1 METIGKILLVLL
13 DVAWW
18 VLILHIII
26 GWLVAFNVLN
36 MRQPIVAQLYFG
48 LNRLLEPIY
57 RPIRRILPPTGGIDF
72 SPIIVF
78 IGIIILRIVVRD
90 VFFGY

>member
-1 METIGKILLVLL
+1 MQAIGEILMLL
-13 DVAWW
+13 LSVAWW
-18 VLILHIII
+18 ILIVHIVI

-36 MRQPIVAQLYFG
+36 MRQPVVAQIYFG

-57 RPIRRILPPTGGIDF
+57 SPIRRVLPPTGGIDF

-78 IGIIILRIVVRD
+78 IGIIIAQILVRNI
-90 VFFGY
+90 FFGY